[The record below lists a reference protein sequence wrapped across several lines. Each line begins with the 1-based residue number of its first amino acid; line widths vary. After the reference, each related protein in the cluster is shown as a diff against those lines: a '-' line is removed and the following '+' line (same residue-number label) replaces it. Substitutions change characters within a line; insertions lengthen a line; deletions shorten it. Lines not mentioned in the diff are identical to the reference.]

1 MDGISAEEALDVL
14 SGMWAASAYWPAAS
28 AYWPAASACPVPD
41 FYAYSIDKGYKEL
54 VALAWE
60 GHLDVDRSKAE

>member
-14 SGMWAASAYWPAAS
+14 SGMWAAS